1 MQRRK
6 ILLYGS
12 GNGREHA
19 TLRALKFDH
28 NTDVDVRCLV
38 HGTNALMLREPGV
51 YSIKSRNDAL
61 SFAEEFQPDNVL
73 ILSPTELIAG
83 DADFF
88 SQNGYNV
95 FGASQKASLIEHS
108 KVFSKKFMMKYH
120 IPTPDYYAA
129 QNLVDA
135 ETYLIENWSLR
146 KKGYVLK
153 KDIFSM
159 NAYDRTDT
167 PDTLE
172 EAITSVRRLY
182 NGAES
187 GQMILEERISGYELS
202 LHILVD
208 GSRYYV
214 MPAVQ
219 DYKKLFPNDLG
230 PMTHGVAAVATSAPY
245 PIDLYSKIC
254 KQIIEPTLEGFIAE
268 KIEYK
273 SLLYIGLM
281 IENGEPRVLEYNV
294 RSGNPEWL
302 SLMGLLDVPFMD
314 MLDNF
319 GEHSWKQNV
328 FSLTSF
334 GLAAGYPET
343 PRPYYTEAIS
353 GLDLIENVDLIGESI
368 LSRDG
373 LYYPSGGRVFALRST
388 DASFDGAQ
396 QKISTAFNSL
406 RMNGVYYRNDLKPL
420 ILQ

>member
-1 MQRRK
+1 MPRRK

-19 TLRALKFDH
+19 TLRALKFD
-28 NTDVDVRCLV
+28 NNNDVDVRCLV
-38 HGTNALMLREPGV
+38 HGTNALMLKEAGV
-51 YSIKSRNDAL
+51 HSIKSRNDAL
-61 SFAEEFQPDNVL
+61 SFAAEFQPDHVL
-73 ILSPTELIAG
+73 VLSPTELIAG

-88 SQNGYNV
+88 SQNGYTV

-108 KVFSKKFMMKYH
+108 KVFSKKFMMKYN

-129 QNLVDA
+129 QNLTDA
-135 ETYLIENWSLR
+135 ETYLIKNWSLR

-172 EAITSVRRLY
+172 QAIASVRRLY
-182 NGAES
+182 DGAKS

-208 GSRYYV
+208 GSRYHV

-230 PMTHGVAAVATSAPY
+230 PMTHGVAAVATSTSY
-245 PIDLYSKIC
+245 PTDLYNKIC

-268 KIEYK
+268 GIEYK

-281 IENGEPRVLEYNV
+281 IEEGDPKVLEYNV

-302 SLMGLLDVPFMD
+302 SLMGLLNIPFMD

-319 GEHSWKQNV
+319 GEHSWKQNS
-328 FSLTSF
+328 FSVTSF

-343 PRPYYTEAIS
+343 LRPYYTEAIS
-353 GLDLIENVDLIGESI
+353 GLDSIENVDLIGESI
-368 LSRDG
+368 AYRDG
-373 LYYPSGGRVFALRST
+373 LYYPSGGRVFALRTT
-388 DASFDGAQ
+388 DHSFDNAQ
-396 QKISTAFNSL
+396 NKISTAFNSL
-406 RMNGVYYRNDLKPL
+406 HMNGIYYRNDLKPFF
-420 ILQ
+420 